1 MLCERCNE
9 REATIHY
16 TELVNGVR
24 SEHHICSEC
33 ASKLMPAEYGS
44 MFGADMPFARFLTGL
59 FAAGRSETDEADDS
73 MAHIVCPKCGMNF
86 EEFTRVGKFGCAEC
100 YNVFGPLIDDNIR
113 KIHGS
118 NVHTGKRYDGAVQ
131 ADEEEQPGKEQI
143 NTEEEIRLLQAK
155 LKEAVELE
163 NYEDAALLRDRI
175 RELRNLD

>member
-44 MFGADMPFARFLTGL
+44 MFRADMPFAKFLTGL
-59 FAAGRSETDEADDS
+59 FAAGRADAGTADDP

-100 YNVFGPLIDDNIR
+100 YNVF
-113 KIHGS
+113 
-118 NVHTGKRYDGAVQ
+118 
-131 ADEEEQPGKEQI
+131 
-143 NTEEEIRLLQAK
+143 
-155 LKEAVELE
+155 
-163 NYEDAALLRDRI
+163 
-175 RELRNLD
+175 